1 MNTPFK
7 HIYESIDIENKI
19 KSKLDDEDSE
29 GRSDSESSGD
39 DFDDE
44 QQQLFKKDLID
55 QIN

>member
-1 MNTPFK
+1 
-7 HIYESIDIENKI
+7 
-19 KSKLDDEDSE
+19 LDDEDSE